1 MFYWKKGL
9 DFSRMGAS
17 ITIMSILS
25 DRLSEEILQA
35 RQRVYTVGE
44 PTPLQRLNLPGIQAP
59 VYAKREDLGPIRAYK
74 WRGAFNCMA
83 ALSQE
88 ARDKGIVA
96 ASAGNHAQGVALA
109 ARVLNCHATIFMP
122 RSTPEVKQT
131 EVRRHGGR
139 HVKIM
144 LHGDCYDE
152 TAAAAHEYTETHG
165 CTFVHPYDDLV
176 TMAGQGT
183 LADEVV
189 MSGEGPFDR
198 AYVAIGGGGLAASVA
213 CWLKKFWPHIKV
225 IGVEGIDQA
234 SMKTSIEQGR
244 RVNLD
249 YVDVFCDGTAV
260 HIPGEL
266 TYPLCRELVDEFV
279 TVTNNEVCQAIRAMW
294 ESSRVVPEPS
304 GAMSLAGFL
313 KQWNRGE
320 VKPEEKSFVVISGAN
335 MDFTHLTQIAR
346 QAGIGNHETRYLRIS
361 MDSKRG
367 QVLKY
372 LRHIPQDTTLVDVQY
387 GKTEGNTQHP
397 VFGIAASDEDLDT
410 IRTTLKKKGIEFED
424 ISEDDDVRFRM
435 IHYQPELCQHPLFV
449 HIEFPERAGAF
460 LDFME
465 RIADLASL
473 CYFNYTYTGERV
485 GRALVGMEFDTAE
498 DRETIRKRMSAFSKN
513 IIRSIREISPE
524 AFQRIM
530 GSRQLTGNH

>member
-1 MFYWKKGL
+1 MEFWSIS
-9 DFSRMGAS
+9 SRRCCSALLIIASASFVARLVEAS
-17 ITIMSILS
+17 IREVDKGVVEAAQSMGCSPFQIISKVMIPESRPSLISGFTTAFITILS
-25 DRLSEEILQA
+25 
-35 RQRVYTVGE
+35 Y
-44 PTPLQRLNLPGIQAP
+44 
-59 VYAKREDLGPIRAYK
+59 
-74 WRGAFNCMA
+74 GA
-83 ALSQE
+83 
-88 ARDKGIVA
+88 
-96 ASAGNHAQGVALA
+96 
-109 ARVLNCHATIFMP
+109 
-122 RSTPEVKQT
+122 
-131 EVRRHGGR
+131 
-139 HVKIM
+139 
-144 LHGDCYDE
+144 
-152 TAAAAHEYTETHG
+152 
-165 CTFVHPYDDLV
+165 
-176 TMAGQGT
+176 MAG
-183 LADEVV
+183 
-189 MSGEGPFDR
+189 
-198 AYVAIGGGGLAASVA
+198 AIGGGGLAASVA

-397 VFGIAASDEDLDT
+397 VFGIAASDEDLNT

-498 DRETIRKRMSAFSKN
+498 DRETIRKRMGAFSKN

>member
-1 MFYWKKGL
+1 MELQLKDIELAAERLKPILHHTEL
-9 DFSRMGAS
+9 DMSSTFSAMTGGEIYLKCENRQKTGSFKIRGAS
-17 ITIMSILS
+17 NKI
-25 DRLSEEILQA
+25 
-35 RQRVYTVGE
+35 
-44 PTPLQRLNLPGIQAP
+44 
-59 VYAKREDLGPIRAYK
+59 
-74 WRGAFNCMA
+74 A
-83 ALSQE
+83 ALVERGDVKSV
-88 ARDKGIVA
+88 VA
-96 ASAGNHAQGVALA
+96 SSAGNHAQGVAYA
-109 ARVLNCHATIFMP
+109 AHKFGIPATIVMP
-122 RSTPEVKQT
+122 ASAPIAKVQAT
-131 EVRRHGGR
+131 EGYGAKV
-139 HVKIM
+139 V

-152 TAAAAHEYTETHG
+152 TADAAHEYAETHG
-165 CTFVHPYDDLV
+165 STFVHPYDDLV
-176 TMAGQGT
+176 TMGGQGT

-213 CWLKKFWPHIKV
+213 CWLKKFWPDIKV
-225 IGVEGIDQA
+225 VGVEGVDQA
-234 SMKTSIEQGR
+234 SMKTSMEQGH

-260 HIPGEL
+260 HIPGEY
-266 TYPLCRELVDEFV
+266 TYPLCRDLIDEFV

-304 GAMSLAGFL
+304 GAMSLAGFM
-313 KQWNRGE
+313 KQWNEGQVR
-320 VKPEEKSFVVISGAN
+320 PDEKSFVVISGAN
-335 MDFTHLTQIAR
+335 MDFTQLTQIAR

-361 MDSKRG
+361 MASKRG

-372 LRHIPQDTTLVDVQY
+372 LRHMPPATTLVDVQY
-387 GKTEGNTQHP
+387 GKTEGDTQYP

-435 IHYQPELCQHPLFV
+435 IHYQAELCEHPLFV

-485 GRALVGMEFDTAE
+485 GRALVGMEFESAE
-498 DRETIRKRMSAFSKN
+498 DRETIRKRMAGFTRN

-524 AFQRIM
+524 AFHRIM
-530 GSRQLTGNH
+530 GKGALSIGSQKRETGD

>member
-1 MFYWKKGL
+1 
-9 DFSRMGAS
+9 MGAS

-25 DRLSEEILQA
+25 DRLSAEILQA

-213 CWLKKFWPHIKV
+213 CWLKKFWPRIKV

-279 TVTNNEVCQAIRAMW
+279 TVTNNEVCQAIREFSDMPIVMLTAKSEDMDKILGL
-294 ESSRVVPEPS
+294 EY
-304 GAMSLAGFL
+304 GADDYITKPFNIL
-313 KQWNRGE
+313 E
-320 VKPEEKSFVVISGAN
+320 VKARIKAIMRRTARKEESAQTAKILVKGN
-335 MDFTHLTQIAR
+335 MRIDCESRRVFIGEREINLTAKEYDVLELLAMNPNKVYSRENLLDLVWGVDYPGDAR
-346 QAGIGNHETRYLRIS
+346 T
-361 MDSKRG
+361 
-367 QVLKY
+367 
-372 LRHIPQDTTLVDVQY
+372 VDV
-387 GKTEGNTQHP
+387 H
-397 VFGIAASDEDLDT
+397 
-410 IRTTLKKKGIEFED
+410 IRRLREKIELNP
-424 ISEDDDVRFRM
+424 SEPK
-435 IHYQPELCQHPLFV
+435 YV
-449 HIEFPERAGAF
+449 HTKWGVGY
-460 LDFME
+460 
-465 RIADLASL
+465 
-473 CYFNYTYTGERV
+473 YFQG
-485 GRALVGMEFDTAE
+485 
-498 DRETIRKRMSAFSKN
+498 
-513 IIRSIREISPE
+513 
-524 AFQRIM
+524 
-530 GSRQLTGNH
+530 

>member
-1 MFYWKKGL
+1 
-9 DFSRMGAS
+9 
-17 ITIMSILS
+17 MSTLS
-25 DRLSEEILQA
+25 DRLFEEILQA
-35 RQRVYTVGE
+35 RQRVYAVGE
-44 PTPLQRLNLPGIQAP
+44 PTPLQKLNLPAIQAP

-74 WRGAFNCMA
+74 WRGAYNCMA
-83 ALSQE
+83 ALSRE

-109 ARVLNCHATIFMP
+109 ASVLNCRATIFMP

-131 EVRRHGGR
+131 EVRRHGGS
-139 HVKIM
+139 HVEII

-152 TAAAAHEYTETHG
+152 TADAAHEYAETHG
-165 CTFVHPYDDLV
+165 STFVHPYDDLV
-176 TMAGQGT
+176 TMGGQGT

-213 CWLKKFWPHIKV
+213 CWLKKFWPDIKV
-225 IGVEGIDQA
+225 VGVEGVDQA
-234 SMKTSIEQGR
+234 SMKTSIEQGH

-260 HIPGEL
+260 HIPGEY
-266 TYPLCRELVDEFV
+266 TYPLCRDLIDEFV

-304 GAMSLAGFL
+304 GAMSLAGFM
-313 KQWNRGE
+313 KQWNEGQVR
-320 VKPEEKSFVVISGAN
+320 PDEKSFVVISGAN
-335 MDFTHLTQIAR
+335 MDFTQLTQIAR

-361 MDSKRG
+361 MASKRG

-372 LRHIPQDTTLVDVQY
+372 LRHMPPATTLVDVQY
-387 GKTEGNTQHP
+387 GKTEGDTQYP

-435 IHYQPELCQHPLFV
+435 IHYQAELCEHPLFV

-485 GRALVGMEFDTAE
+485 GRALVGMEFESAE
-498 DRETIRKRMSAFSKN
+498 DRETIRKRMAGFTRN

-524 AFQRIM
+524 AFHRIM
-530 GSRQLTGNH
+530 GKGSLSIGSRTWESGN

>member
-44 PTPLQRLNLPGIQAP
+44 PTPLQRLNLPGIKAP

-83 ALSQE
+83 ALGQE

-131 EVRRHGGR
+131 EVRRHGGG

-213 CWLKKFWPHIKV
+213 CWLKKFRPHIKV

-346 QAGIGNHETRYLRIS
+346 RGMGIGNHETRYLRIS

-424 ISEDDDVRFRM
+424 ISEDDDGALPHDSLPAGTVSTPPVRP
-435 IHYQPELCQHPLFV
+435 H
-449 HIEFPERAGAF
+449 
-460 LDFME
+460 
-465 RIADLASL
+465 
-473 CYFNYTYTGERV
+473 
-485 GRALVGMEFDTAE
+485 
-498 DRETIRKRMSAFSKN
+498 
-513 IIRSIREISPE
+513 
-524 AFQRIM
+524 
-530 GSRQLTGNH
+530 

>member
-1 MFYWKKGL
+1 
-9 DFSRMGAS
+9 
-17 ITIMSILS
+17 
-25 DRLSEEILQA
+25 
-35 RQRVYTVGE
+35 
-44 PTPLQRLNLPGIQAP
+44 
-59 VYAKREDLGPIRAYK
+59 
-74 WRGAFNCMA
+74 
-83 ALSQE
+83 
-88 ARDKGIVA
+88 
-96 ASAGNHAQGVALA
+96 
-109 ARVLNCHATIFMP
+109 
-122 RSTPEVKQT
+122 
-131 EVRRHGGR
+131 
-139 HVKIM
+139 M

-213 CWLKKFWPHIKV
+213 CWLKKFWPRIKV

-304 GAMSLAGFL
+304 GS
-313 KQWNRGE
+313 
-320 VKPEEKSFVVISGAN
+320 
-335 MDFTHLTQIAR
+335 TQ
-346 QAGIGNHETRYLRIS
+346 Y
-361 MDSKRG
+361 
-367 QVLKY
+367 
-372 LRHIPQDTTLVDVQY
+372 
-387 GKTEGNTQHP
+387 P

>member
-1 MFYWKKGL
+1 
-9 DFSRMGAS
+9 
-17 ITIMSILS
+17 MSTLS
-25 DRLSEEILQA
+25 DRLFEEILQA
-35 RQRVYTVGE
+35 RRRVYAVGE
-44 PTPLQRLNLPGIQAP
+44 PTPLQKLNLPSIQAP

-74 WRGAFNCMA
+74 WRGAYNCMA

-109 ARVLNCHATIFMP
+109 ASVLNCRATIFMP

-131 EVRRHGGR
+131 EVRRHGGS
-139 HVKIM
+139 HVEII

-152 TAAAAHEYTETHG
+152 TAAAAHEYAETHG
-165 CTFVHPYDDLV
+165 STFVHPYDDLV
-176 TMAGQGT
+176 TMGGQGT

-213 CWLKKFWPHIKV
+213 CWLKKFWPDIKV
-225 IGVEGIDQA
+225 VGVEGVDQA
-234 SMKTSIEQGR
+234 SMKTSIEQGH

-260 HIPGEL
+260 HIPGEH
-266 TYPLCRELVDEFV
+266 TYLLCRDLIDEFV

-304 GAMSLAGFL
+304 GAMSLAGFM
-313 KQWNRGE
+313 KQWNEGQVR
-320 VKPEEKSFVVISGAN
+320 PDEKSFVVISGAN
-335 MDFTHLTQIAR
+335 MDFTQLTQIAR

-361 MDSKRG
+361 MASKRG

-372 LRHIPQDTTLVDVQY
+372 LRHMPPATTLVDVQY
-387 GKTEGNTQHP
+387 GKTEGDTQYP

-435 IHYQPELCQHPLFV
+435 IHYQAELCEPPLFV

-485 GRALVGMEFDTAE
+485 GRALVGMEFESAE
-498 DRETIRKRMSAFSKN
+498 DRETIRKRMAGFTRN

-524 AFQRIM
+524 AFHRIM
-530 GSRQLTGNH
+530 GKGSLNISTGISNH

>member
-1 MFYWKKGL
+1 
-9 DFSRMGAS
+9 
-17 ITIMSILS
+17 MSILS
-25 DRLSEEILQA
+25 DRLSAEILQA

-198 AYVAIGGGGLAASVA
+198 AYVAIGGGGLASGVA
-213 CWLKKFWPHIKV
+213 YAVKALKPTVKV
-225 IGVEGIDQA
+225 IGVQAQGAA
-234 SMKTSIEQGR
+234 SMVNSLDHNQIESLASVLTIADGIAVKEPGVHTFEICQQ
-244 RVNLD
+244 
-249 YVDVFCDGTAV
+249 YVDEVVQVSEDEICAAILALIEHHKLIAEGAGAV
-260 HIPGEL
+260 SVAAAMFNKADIKGKNV
-266 TYPLCRELVDEFV
+266 CCIVSGGNIDV
-279 TVTNNEVCQAIRAMW
+279 TIL
-294 ESSRVVPEPS
+294 SRVI
-304 GAMSLAGFL
+304 
-313 KQWNRGE
+313 NRGLMKGGRTTE
-320 VKPEEKSFVVISGAN
+320 MLIEMPDRPGSLLGLCNVICRYGAN
-335 MDFTHLTQIAR
+335 IISIHHERNGESPDVNSCNLRIVL
-346 QAGIGNHETRYLRIS
+346 ETRNS
-361 MDSKRG
+361 D
-367 QVLKY
+367 
-372 LRHIPQDTTLVDVQY
+372 HIRDI
-387 GKTEGNTQHP
+387 H
-397 VFGIAASDEDLDT
+397 I
-410 IRTTLKKKGIEFED
+410 GIE
-424 ISEDDDVRFRM
+424 S
-435 IHYQPELCQHPLFV
+435 
-449 HIEFPERAGAF
+449 AGYAI
-460 LDFME
+460 LQE
-465 RIADLASL
+465 
-473 CYFNYTYTGERV
+473 
-485 GRALVGMEFDTAE
+485 
-498 DRETIRKRMSAFSKN
+498 K
-513 IIRSIREISPE
+513 
-524 AFQRIM
+524 
-530 GSRQLTGNH
+530 

>member
-1 MFYWKKGL
+1 M
-9 DFSRMGAS
+9 RAS

-44 PTPLQRLNLPGIQAP
+44 PTPLQRLNLPGIEAP

-152 TAAAAHEYTETHG
+152 TAAAAHEYAETHG
-165 CTFVHPYDDLV
+165 STFVHPYDDLV

-213 CWLKKFWPHIKV
+213 CWLKKFWPRIKV
-225 IGVEGIDQA
+225 IGVEGVDQA

-320 VKPEEKSFVVISGAN
+320 VQPEEKSFVVISGAN

-367 QVLKY
+367 QV
-372 LRHIPQDTTLVDVQY
+372 
-387 GKTEGNTQHP
+387 
-397 VFGIAASDEDLDT
+397 AASDEDLDT

-498 DRETIRKRMSAFSKN
+498 DRETIRERMSAFSKN

-530 GSRQLTGNH
+530 GGRQLTGNY

>member
-1 MFYWKKGL
+1 
-9 DFSRMGAS
+9 
-17 ITIMSILS
+17 MSILS
-25 DRLSEEILQA
+25 DRLSAEILQA

-213 CWLKKFWPHIKV
+213 CWLKKFWPRIKV

-346 QAGIGNHETRYLRIS
+346 QAGIGNRETRYLGIS

-387 GKTEGNTQHP
+387 GKPEGKHP
-397 VFGIAASDEDLDT
+397 APRV
-410 IRTTLKKKGIEFED
+410 RHC
-424 ISEDDDVRFRM
+424 RFR
-435 IHYQPELCQHPLFV
+435 
-449 HIEFPERAGAF
+449 
-460 LDFME
+460 
-465 RIADLASL
+465 
-473 CYFNYTYTGERV
+473 
-485 GRALVGMEFDTAE
+485 
-498 DRETIRKRMSAFSKN
+498 
-513 IIRSIREISPE
+513 
-524 AFQRIM
+524 
-530 GSRQLTGNH
+530 

>member
-1 MFYWKKGL
+1 MQYRRAGRSGVMLPAISLGLWHNFGDVDTLSLSRKKLHYAFDHGITHFDLANNYGPSYGSAEETFGQIMKSSFAPYRDELFISTKAGHDMWPGPYGNWGSRKYLMASL
-9 DFSRMGAS
+9 DQSLKRM
-17 ITIMSILS
+17 
-25 DRLSEEILQA
+25 
-35 RQRVYTVGE
+35 
-44 PTPLQRLNLPGIQAP
+44 
-59 VYAKREDLGPIRAYK
+59 
-74 WRGAFNCMA
+74 
-83 ALSQE
+83 
-88 ARDKGIVA
+88 
-96 ASAGNHAQGVALA
+96 
-109 ARVLNCHATIFMP
+109 
-122 RSTPEVKQT
+122 
-131 EVRRHGGR
+131 
-139 HVKIM
+139 
-144 LHGDCYDE
+144 
-152 TAAAAHEYTETHG
+152 
-165 CTFVHPYDDLV
+165 
-176 TMAGQGT
+176 
-183 LADEVV
+183 
-189 MSGEGPFDR
+189 
-198 AYVAIGGGGLAASVA
+198 
-213 CWLKKFWPHIKV
+213 
-225 IGVEGIDQA
+225 
-234 SMKTSIEQGR
+234 
-244 RVNLD
+244 NLD